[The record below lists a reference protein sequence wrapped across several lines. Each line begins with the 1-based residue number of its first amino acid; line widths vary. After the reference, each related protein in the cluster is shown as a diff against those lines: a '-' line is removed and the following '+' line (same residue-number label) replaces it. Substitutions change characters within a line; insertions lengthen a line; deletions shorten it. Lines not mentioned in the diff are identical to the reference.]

1 MCLRAYVNTRPLN
14 TPDGLSMPPS
24 SLQDANADDAP
35 RTVDAITEELRDAF
49 HIHFGTADRPN
60 GDSVTVAYAPGRVN
74 LIGDHTD
81 YNDGFVLPAT
91 IDRAVF
97 VALRRRPDTTVHL
110 RSLNFEEAVDYPL
123 LDPPFDALPE
133 WACYAAGVAQ
143 ELRVQTGMAAGFE
156 GVVYGNVPL
165 GAGLSSSAA
174 LEVAVAMGLDGLF
187 GLDLDAAETAR
198 LCQTVEHEYVGVQCG
213 IMDQMAAR
221 LGRSGHALALDCRT
235 LSVEHVPLPL
245 DEAALVIADSR
256 VRRELA
262 DSKYNER
269 RAECERAVAF
279 FQQFDAQVQALR
291 DVPPSFLDGHGMR
304 LPTPIRRRA
313 RHVMRENAR
322 VRNGVTRLRQRQLD
336 AFGTLMNASHRSLR
350 DDYAVSTPELDALV
364 DAAQATPGVF
374 GARMTGAGF
383 GGCVVCLVRKDAVA
397 TLRKRL
403 ADQYAEDFGRA
414 PSLYTVQRNLEATVR

>member
-1 MCLRAYVNTRPLN
+1 MP
-14 TPDGLSMPPS
+14 PPS
-24 SLQDANADDAP
+24 SPDAASNDAAP
-35 RTVDAITEELRDAF
+35 SVDAIVDEVRRAF
-49 HIHFGTADRPN
+49 HKHFGASAR
-60 GDSVTVAYAPGRVN
+60 DSVTIAYAPGRVN

-97 VALRRRPDTTVHL
+97 VALRQRDDATVQL
-110 RSLNFEEAVDYPL
+110 RSLNLTEAVDYALP
-123 LDPPFDALPE
+123 DPPFDALPG
-133 WACYAAGVAQ
+133 WARYAAGVAE
-143 ELRVQTGMAAGFE
+143 ELRTRTGLTSGFE
-156 GVVYGNVPL
+156 GIIYGNVPL

-174 LEVAVAMGLDGLF
+174 LEVAVALGLDALF
-187 GLDLDAAETAR
+187 DLDLDAVKTAR

-235 LSVEHVPLPL
+235 LDVEHVPLPL

-256 VRRELA
+256 VSRELA

-269 RAECERAVAF
+269 RAACERAVAF

-291 DVPPSFLDGHGMR
+291 DVTPSFLEGHGTR
-304 LPTPIRRRA
+304 LPDRTRRRA
-313 RHVMRENAR
+313 QHVISENER
-322 VRNGVTRLRQRQLD
+322 VRTGVARLRRRELD

-383 GGCVVCLVRKDAVA
+383 GGCIVCLVRTDAVA
-397 TLRKRL
+397 ALRKQLTDR
-403 ADQYAEDFGRA
+403 YVEDFGRA
-414 PSLYTVQRNLEATVR
+414 PGLYTVQHNLEATVHYPPIAT

>member
-1 MCLRAYVNTRPLN
+1 MPSRSSQEDPSVNAVVDELRSAFSHHF
-14 TPDGLSMPPS
+14 DPS
-24 SLQDANADDAP
+24 DWSADDP
-35 RTVDAITEELRDAF
+35 I
-49 HIHFGTADRPN
+49 
-60 GDSVTVAYAPGRVN
+60 TVAYAPGRVN

-91 IDRAVF
+91 IDRAVY
-97 VALRRRPDTTVHL
+97 VALRRRPDAAVHL
-110 RSLNFEEAVDYPL
+110 RSLNFEEAVDYALP
-123 LDPPFDALPE
+123 DPPFDALPG
-133 WACYAAGVAQ
+133 WARYVAGVAQ
-143 ELRVQTGMAAGFE
+143 ELRTRTGMAAGFE
-156 GVVYGNVPL
+156 GVIHGNVPL

-174 LEVAVAMGLDGLF
+174 LEVAVAMGLDALF
-187 GLDLDAAETAR
+187 GLDLGAAATAR
-198 LCQTVEHEYVGVQCG
+198 LCQTVEHDYVGVQCG

-235 LSVEHVPLPL
+235 LDVEHVPLPL

-279 FQQFDAQVQALR
+279 FQQFDTQVQALR
-291 DVPPSFLDGHGMR
+291 DVPLSFLDGHGMR
-304 LPTPIRRRA
+304 LPTPIYRRA
-313 RHVMRENAR
+313 RHVVSENAR
-322 VRNGVTRLRQRQLD
+322 VRDGVTRLRQHQLD
-336 AFGTLMNASHRSLR
+336 AFGALMNASHRSLR

-383 GGCVVCLVRKDAVA
+383 GGCVVCLVRNGAVA
-397 TLRKRL
+397 ALRERL
-403 ADQYAEDFGRA
+403 ADRYVEDFGCA
-414 PSLYTVQRNLEATVR
+414 PGLYTVQRNLEATVL

>member
-1 MCLRAYVNTRPLN
+1 
-14 TPDGLSMPPS
+14 MPPS
-24 SLQDANADDAP
+24 SPQDAASDDAAHS
-35 RTVDAITEELRDAF
+35 VDAIVDGLRSAF
-49 HIHFGTADRPN
+49 DEHFGASAQPDL
-60 GDSVTVAYAPGRVN
+60 GSVTVVYAPGRVN

-97 VALRRRPDTTVHL
+97 VALRQRDDATVHL
-110 RSLNFEEAVDYPL
+110 RSLNFTEAVDYPL
-123 LDPPFDALPE
+123 SEPPFDALPG
-133 WACYAAGVAQ
+133 WARYAAGIAQ
-143 ELRVQTGMAAGFE
+143 ELRARDGLASGFE
-156 GVVYGNVPL
+156 GVMYGNVPL
-165 GAGLSSSAA
+165 GSGLSSSAA
-174 LEVAVAMGLDGLF
+174 LEVAVAMGLDALF
-187 GLDLDAAETAR
+187 DLDIDAVETAQ

-235 LSVEHVPLPL
+235 LDVEHVPLPL

-256 VRRELA
+256 VSRELA

-291 DVPPSFLDGHGMR
+291 DVTRTLLEGHGTR
-304 LPTPIRRRA
+304 LPAPIRRRA
-313 RHVMRENAR
+313 RHVVSENER
-322 VRNGVTRLRQRQLD
+322 VRTGVARLRQHQLD

-364 DAAQATPGVF
+364 DTAQATPGVF

-383 GGCVVCLVRKDAVA
+383 GGCIVCLVRNDDDAVA
-397 TLRKRL
+397 TLRQRL
-403 ADQYAEDFGRA
+403 TDRYMEDFGRA
-414 PSLYTVQRNLEATVR
+414 PGLYTVQRNLEATVL